1 MDEID
6 EEFNKNKIT
15 ISVVNRTGKKLATNI
30 YGFGIEYD
38 LEKIVKHWQK
48 QYHCTGSIENS
59 DKFGQV
65 IKLTGDHKI
74 KIVDFLVNEEI
85 CRRDDIII
93 KGV

>member
-59 DKFGQV
+59 EEFGEV
-65 IKLTGDHKI
+65 IKLTGDQKVNVCNFLI
-74 KIVDFLVNEEI
+74 KEEI
-85 CRRDDIII
+85 CTNEDIII
-93 KGV
+93 KGI